1 MNFLAITLA
10 VVVMLVSSQSMAASV
25 AKSTENKLT
34 DLIMQ
39 HQLIFIPTSELAKN
53 ILEDNDSDKKS
64 EAYSQCLADAVTD
77 ENFRLYAREKIK
89 QHILESDSKTI
100 STEIEILTDPDISK
114 YLMLVKESVALEQNS
129 KSLPSKHSEQLERQ
143 NEQKLNSL
151 LARIEANPTK
161 KALLEKLGGSNQ
173 FEAFSRLLNISSPG
187 SFEIAFSVDTMT
199 ECMMKEFQ

>member
-1 MNFLAITLA
+1 MNFLAKTLA
-10 VVVMLVSSQSMAASV
+10 VVVLFVSSQSMAASV

-39 HQLIFIPTSELAKN
+39 HQILIIPIPELAEAM
-53 ILEDNDSDKKS
+53 LEDKGSDNES
-64 EAYSQCLADAVTD
+64 EAYSQCIAGTLTD
-77 ENFRLYAREKIK
+77 ENFKLYSTEKVK

-100 STEIEILTDPDISK
+100 STEIEILTDSDISK

-151 LARIEANPTK
+151 IARIEANPTK
-161 KALLEKLGGSNQ
+161 RAFLEKLGGANK
-173 FEAFSRLLNISSPG
+173 FEDFSQLLNISSPG
-187 SFEIAFSVDTMT
+187 GLETAFSIDTMT
-199 ECMMKEFQ
+199 ECMVKEFQ